1 MFGLAITPGLLVGT
15 VTAGSLELTGALK
28 AVAVAGGLLAAV
40 STVVG
45 IIYGAKWKSAHAVER
60 ALNDALSERV
70 SLVVH
75 ERDEVREK
83 LETATAVLIDAQ
95 TTIARLEG
103 LPNLERV
110 LELIGDTFGRL
121 ATRLE
126 DLHREH
132 EKNAVIRQREL
143 REAIRHR
150 AA

>member
-1 MFGLAITPGLLVGT
+1 MFAVALTPGLITGT
-15 VTAGSLELTGALK
+15 LTASALELTGSVKL
-28 AVAVAGGLLAAV
+28 VAVVVGAFAAIA
-40 STVVG
+40 TIVG

-60 ALNDALSERV
+60 ALSDALTERLN
-70 SLVVH
+70 LVVH
-75 ERDEVREK
+75 ERDEAREK
-83 LETATAVLIDAQ
+83 LESATQTIVDAQ

-110 LELIGDTFGRL
+110 LEMIGDTFGRL

-132 EKNAVIRQREL
+132 EQHSKDRQEEVLAEIR
-143 REAIRHR
+143 R